1 MKVLE
6 IDGQVPCVLF
16 TERASNLS
24 FHNLPTRLGEDF
36 GGHSNTH
43 TQYEEPAEILGFY
56 QKQKFIPIQN
66 EIIQI
71 HTYGK
76 DPSCLLNETNFQQKG
91 PKQTGPSPLK

>member
-1 MKVLE
+1 MKVLK
-6 IDGQVPCVLF
+6 DGQVLHVLF
-16 TERASNLS
+16 SEKASQQLAVPES
-24 FHNLPTRLGEDF
+24 LDKTFR
-36 GGHSNTH
+36 GHSKTH
-43 TQYEEPAEILGFY
+43 KQCSEEPDEIPGFY

-76 DPSCLLNETNFQQKG
+76 DPNCLLNETNFQQKG

>member
-1 MKVLE
+1 MDGGHE
-6 IDGQVPCVLF
+6 DGQVLF
-16 TERASNLS
+16 SFQKRQAACHPSIFTQNLVGATARHTRNALRNQMKFRAFMGS
-24 FHNLPTRLGEDF
+24 
-36 GGHSNTH
+36 
-43 TQYEEPAEILGFY
+43 
-56 QKQKFIPIQN
+56 KFIPIQN